1 MSADTAC
8 TLRAPPRFLAPGL
21 EYNGVLQT
29 PPQPR
34 SPLLELGAA
43 RQTDWDAA
51 AAGSA
56 TARRRS
62 VGCQLASTPLELVVL
77 GSSPTSGCGA
87 SDKVWNGTGV
97 GRQRRQSKCTITGSW
112 AETMHTLVSSRVKV
126 ASTHVWA
133 KNAVGPLFYSR
144 CLSRRVPPNS
154 TVVIFELTAPNL
166 WGVSS
171 SDLVALVNAV
181 RRQAPALVAFL
192 MWPMQGRVTR
202 ELDAVVNAAA
212 MEGQFDV
219 LRALPLIQASGWPI
233 SSFYAMSGA
242 DTVHP
247 NQLGH
252 AVIASLAA
260 RWLLGCACSSSTI
273 TTTPP
278 KSTRLG
284 RRSSK
289 APSKADLKA
298 PSKARPVWEQ
308 CYESARELPILGPLS
323 PSSSAAPSTFSASST
338 ASSSSAVSTG
348 WALQN
353 HGSAAKGIDKW
364 GIGSATVGSTLRLG
378 PLPGPSRL
386 SSACSRLSVCLGYSL
401 SAYASPPNGRFRI
414 ECSGCDCAPKVD
426 KYRTRLNPFPLV
438 DTAAARSCNRH
449 WHTANVSVT
458 DDTCFQMIWHAH
470 QPCYIDVVN
479 LGAPQKKAKSAD
491 GRSQVRVDALS
502 FEKEP
507 TEIGVLSH
515 MYKRPADYQVN
526 EQIRPCRSLPTSSEE
541 MRPVRAFPAL
551 ALTCMTPSTIRHQCL
566 HANKSFRGYARSHV
580 NSFCAQCVFGTK
592 AEREACRLG
601 IAEAAHHSQRVTLAI
616 DAQGSSP
623 GLLLR
628 RRKAAIGT
636 PAAPAPI
643 ETAEQKAARVAEAKR
658 VTEAAKV
665 ERQQLATEIK
675 EAREKEKNARPTI
688 VSSVLTTLSR
698 MIAKGMRFLY
708 ETFFVG

>member
-51 AAGSA
+51 AAGSLSA
-56 TARRRS
+56 TARRRR

-87 SDKVWNGTGV
+87 SDKVWNGTGF

-112 AETMHTLVSSRVKV
+112 AETMHTLVSSRVKL

-144 CLSRRVPPNS
+144 CLSRRVPRNS

-192 MWPMQGRVTR
+192 MWPMQGRPGRLPANTR
-202 ELDAVVNAAA
+202 KLDAVVNAAA

-219 LRALPLIQASGWPI
+219 LRALPLIQASGWPMP
-233 SSFYAMSGA
+233 SFYAMSGA

-252 AVIASLAA
+252 ALIASLAA

-289 APSKADLKA
+289 APSKA

-308 CYESARELPILGPLS
+308 CYESARELPILVGPFS
-323 PSSSAAPSTFSASST
+323 PSSSSAPSTSSASST

-353 HGSAAKGIDKW
+353 HGSAAKGIEKW

-386 SSACSRLSVCLGYSL
+386 SSACSQLSVCLGYSL

-414 ECSGCDCAPKVD
+414 ACSGCDCAPKLD
-426 KYRTRLNPFPLV
+426 KFLTRLNPFPLV
-438 DTAAARSCNRH
+438 DTAAARSCNGH
-449 WHTANVSVT
+449 WQKANVSVT

-491 GRSQVRVDALS
+491 GRSQVRIDALS

-507 TEIGVLSH
+507 TQLGLLSH

-551 ALTCMTPSTIRHQCL
+551 ALACMTPSTIRHQCL
-566 HANKSFRGYARSHV
+566 HANKSFRGYRRSHV
-580 NSFCAQCVFGTK
+580 NSFCARCVLGTK

-601 IAEAAHHSQRVTLAI
+601 IAEAAHHRQRVSLAI
-616 DAQGSSP
+616 GAQGSSP
-623 GLLLR
+623 GVLLR
-628 RRKAAIGT
+628 PCKAAIGT
-636 PAAPAPI
+636 PAAPAPS

-665 ERQQLATEIK
+665 ERQRLATEIK
-675 EAREKEKNARPTI
+675 EAREKEKIARPTI
-688 VSSVLTTLSR
+688 ESSVLTTLS
-698 MIAKGMRFLY
+698 AFLLHL
-708 ETFFVG
+708 G